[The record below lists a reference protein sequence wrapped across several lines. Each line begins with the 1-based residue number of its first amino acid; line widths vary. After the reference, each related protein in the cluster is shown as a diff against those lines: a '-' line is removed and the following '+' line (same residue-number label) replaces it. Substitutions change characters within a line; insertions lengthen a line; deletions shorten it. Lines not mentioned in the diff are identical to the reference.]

1 MSLIWTIEWDD
12 SAFKQLKKLDKFVQK
27 KIMNYLRERVTD
39 NPRSFGRELAG
50 NKAGLWRYR
59 MEDYRLICQLKND
72 QVVVLVVA
80 VGHRKE
86 IYD

>member
-1 MSLIWTIEWDD
+1 MWHIKWDD
-12 SAFKQLKKLDKFVQK
+12 RARKELRSLDTSIQNKILK
-27 KIMNYLRERVTD
+27 YLRKRVIN
-39 NPRSFGRELAG
+39 NPRSFGRELVG

-59 MEDYRLICQLKND
+59 IEDYRLICQLKND
-72 QVVVLVVA
+72 QLVVLVVA

>member
-1 MSLIWTIEWDD
+1 MWHIKWDD
-12 SAFKQLKKLDKFVQK
+12 RSRKELRSLDTPIQNKILK
-27 KIMNYLRERVTD
+27 YLRERVMN
-39 NPRSFGRELAG
+39 NPRSFGRELVG

-59 MEDYRLICQLKND
+59 IEDYRLICQLKND
-72 QVVVLVVA
+72 QLVVLVVA

>member
-1 MSLIWTIEWDD
+1 MWQIEWDD
-12 SAFKQLKKLDKFVQK
+12 RARKELRSLDPSIQR
-27 KIMNYLRERVTD
+27 KIFSYLRERVIE
-39 NPRSFGRELAG
+39 NPRNFGKELSG

-59 MEDYRLICQLKND
+59 IEDFRVICRLENEKMI
-72 QVVVLVVA
+72 VLVVA

>member
-1 MSLIWTIEWDD
+1 MWHIKWDD
-12 SAFKQLKKLDKFVQK
+12 RARKELRSLDTSIQNKILK
-27 KIMNYLRERVTD
+27 YLRERVMN
-39 NPRSFGRELAG
+39 NPRSFGRELVG

-59 MEDYRLICQLKND
+59 IEDYRLICQLKND
-72 QVVVLVVA
+72 QLVVLIVA

>member
-1 MSLIWTIEWDD
+1 MTWQIEWDD
-12 SAFKQLKKLDKFVQK
+12 RARKELRSLDPSIQR
-27 KIMNYLRERVTD
+27 KILTYLRERTTE
-39 NPRSFGRELAG
+39 NPYSFGKELGG

-59 MEDYRLICQLKND
+59 VEDFRIVCQIKENK
-72 QVVVLVVA
+72 LVVFVIA